1 MKVLLTSGG
10 TKVPI
15 DKVRSITN
23 MSSGTFGSA
32 ICEVFLRQGAHVDFV
47 MAEGSKTP
55 FEVRLNGEE
64 RVDIRQFEDW
74 RGFVKQYGKQY
85 KAHTYKTFNEYVW
98 VMSKL
103 MAETKYDIIILAAAV
118 SDYGVAN
125 YVDGKVRSSSALEIQ
140 LEPLPK
146 VISSVRSV
154 QPDAYFVGFKLLVNS
169 QDEELIAAARQSL
182 QGNNCNMIVAN
193 DLRDIQQNDHRLL
206 IVTNES
212 VLEKKKSGTTKSLAQ
227 ELLNAIL
234 CDYTKKIAHG
244 NVAVKGKNAE

>member
-55 FEVRLNGEE
+55 FELRLNGEE

-74 RGFVKQYGKQY
+74 RGFVKQYRDQY

-98 VMSKL
+98 AMSKL
-103 MAETKYDIIILAAAV
+103 IAQEKYDIIILAAAV

-146 VISSVRSV
+146 VISGVRSM

-169 QDEELIAAARQSL
+169 QDEELIAAAQQSL
-182 QGNNCNMIVAN
+182 QSNSCNMIVAN

-206 IVTNES
+206 IVTNEA

-234 CDYTKKIAHG
+234 SDYTKKCVHG
-244 NVAVKGKNAE
+244 N